1 MSEQEILTLGFEK
14 TYVNDDESQNG
25 YDYYYYQIELM
36 KGLVLYTSAS
46 DEIGTDEEWAVYMSE
61 PDCELW
67 NYKLVKELIDVFS
80 KIKNAKRKAGVSKE
94 NG

>member
-1 MSEQEILTLGFEK
+1 M
-14 TYVNDDESQNG
+14 
-25 YDYYYYQIELM
+25 ELI

-46 DEIGTDEEWAVYMSE
+46 DEVGTDEEWAVYMSE

-80 KIKNAKRKAGVSKE
+80 KIKNAKREANLSKE

>member
-1 MSEQEILTLGFEK
+1 MSEEEILKLGFEK
-14 TYVNDDESQNG
+14 TDVNDNESQNG
-25 YDYYYYQIELM
+25 YDYYYYQMELI

-80 KIKNAKRKAGVSKE
+80 KIKNAKREVGISKE

>member
-1 MSEQEILTLGFEK
+1 MSEEEILTLGFEK

-46 DEIGTDEEWAVYMSE
+46 DEIGTDKEWAVYMSE
-61 PDCELW
+61 PDCEIW
-67 NYKLVKELIDVFS
+67 SYKLVNQLIDVFS
-80 KIKNAKRKAGVSKE
+80 KIKNAKREAGMSKQK
-94 NG
+94 G